1 VDSIESIKSRA
12 ELESLPEPQES
23 RQALYLMRERDRR
36 LSPRNLS
43 AEVYTELSSIIL
55 LDALML
61 TMIFFADR
69 RKGKIVLKRI
79 PGYSSLST
87 DPTYLP
93 FKLQHSIL
101 SQTQRLLEECCY
113 DFAKKW
119 FPSILEARGWDAPEA
134 VELNKWWMTFRKCDI
149 PATAIAI
156 GPGQSLSVLFNR
168 ATSIRHCAVHRR
180 PQIPVKIVEQM
191 VRDACLLS
199 QALKD
204 NSRAVKLQHWHKE
217 LENLVTHLKLRT
229 NSQREAVETQLRN
242 IHNTKA
248 EMEGILAALESRAS
262 QLTHFLEVESQTH
275 RAIDSE
281 ALRSLDEAINRPAPA
296 FALPAIALNQAWSW
310 IGKVWS

>member
-1 VDSIESIKSRA
+1 
-12 ELESLPEPQES
+12 
-23 RQALYLMRERDRR
+23 
-36 LSPRNLS
+36 
-43 AEVYTELSSIIL
+43 
-55 LDALML
+55 
-61 TMIFFADR
+61 
-69 RKGKIVLKRI
+69 
-79 PGYSSLST
+79 
-87 DPTYLP
+87 
-93 FKLQHSIL
+93 
-101 SQTQRLLEECCY
+101 
-113 DFAKKW
+113 
-119 FPSILEARGWDAPEA
+119 
-134 VELNKWWMTFRKCDI
+134 
-149 PATAIAI
+149 
-156 GPGQSLSVLFNR
+156 
-168 ATSIRHCAVHRR
+168 
-180 PQIPVKIVEQM
+180 M

-229 NSQREAVETQLRN
+229 NSQREAAETQLRN

-248 EMEGILAALESRAS
+248 EMEGMLAALESRAS